1 MSELAPTISNAFQ
14 PNFNFLKSNK
24 EVIRIIAEV
33 LVFIGICYYFN
44 SKNTKTLKHIEDLSQ
59 RLEEQED
66 ENEKM
71 RNTISTLTNS
81 VDELTRAIS
90 QKTEPFKPKNTSVR
104 KQPVIIDI
112 KQAPVFVT
120 NTPKPPVETKVEK
133 TTPVYIEEIE
143 DLDTEL
149 ESELGELS
157 EKVEKE
163 DDGLD

>member
-1 MSELAPTISNAFQ
+1 MSELTPTISNAFQ

-71 RNTISTLTNS
+71 RNTISALTNS
-81 VDELTRAIS
+81 VDELTRTISS
-90 QKTEPFKPKNTSVR
+90 QKPEPFKPKLASVR

-112 KQAPVFVT
+112 KQAPVFET
-120 NTPKPPVETKVEK
+120 NTPKPTVEKNVEK
-133 TTPVYIEEIE
+133 TTPILIEEIE

-157 EKVEKE
+157 EK